1 MDELL
6 DDTPAGVWTEDHL
19 QDCLRLTLPLGEDEE
34 GPVSATLVSYSP
46 EPRQDEVL
54 RASQENSP
62 EENSPWE
69 HSPQESLSREKAH
82 QGTAGQGPRPGD
94 EPEEL
99 APVLHLHGW
108 SDYFYNIPMARRW
121 QSHGRPF
128 YALDLRKYGRSLR
141 SWQTPGYVDSLDV
154 YDADIDAA
162 LTEIRSLHP
171 AAPAPIIQAHSTGG
185 LVAALWAQRHPGR
198 ISALVLN
205 SPWLELSGDVAAR
218 TATEGILAPLG
229 QFSPTRALKLP
240 AIDNYWQ
247 SLSDQAQGEWSLH
260 PRWRPRNAF
269 PIRVGW
275 MRAVL
280 AGHRRVYEG
289 LGLQLPVL
297 VLLSGATAYRRQ
309 WTEELKESDSVL
321 DVELLARRAV
331 KLGDQVTVVRIHRA
345 LHDVFA
351 SEASV
356 RSRAMDE
363 VQRWLKAYAPEAER
377 SVANRS
383 TAAP

>member
-6 DDTPAGVWTEDHL
+6 DDTPPGVWSADHL
-19 QDCLRLTLPLGEDEE
+19 PDCRRLTLPLGEDEE

-46 EPRQDEVL
+46 DPAQHAVQDE
-54 RASQENSP
+54 
-62 EENSPWE
+62 
-69 HSPQESLSREKAH
+69 
-82 QGTAGQGPRPGD
+82 RPGEAEAVAEAAGTPA
-94 EPEEL
+94 EPDHPPEL

-108 SDYFYNIPMARRW
+108 ADYFYNTEMARRW
-121 QSHGRPF
+121 QSWGRPF

-141 SWQTPGYVDSLDV
+141 SWQTPGYVDDLATYDV
-154 YDADIDAA
+154 DLEAA
-162 LTEIRSLHP
+162 LDEIRSLHP
-171 AAPAPIIQAHSTGG
+171 HAPDPIIQAHSTGG
-185 LVAALWAQRHPGR
+185 LVAALWAQRNPGR

-218 TATEGILAPLG
+218 TATEGILAPLS
-229 QFSPTRALKLP
+229 QFAPTRALKLP

-260 PRWRPRNAF
+260 PQWRPRHSF

-280 AGHRRVYEG
+280 AGHRRIYEG
-289 LGLQLPVL
+289 LDLQLPIL
-297 VLLSGATAYRRQ
+297 VLLSAATAYRRQ
-309 WTEELKESDSVL
+309 WTEELQESDSVL

-331 KLGDQVTVVRIHRA
+331 KLGDQVTVVRVHRA
-345 LHDVFA
+345 MHDVFA

-356 RSRAMDE
+356 RTRALDE
-363 VQRWLKAYAPEAER
+363 VQRWLRAYAPEAER
-377 SVANRS
+377 SVENLS